1 MSREDVIRHI
11 VERDLHNQGLSAEVV
26 LKEAP
31 DLHAAACLHFGTWDT
46 ALQYAG
52 ISIRRVMSEE
62 EFSPER
68 VLKRIRSMCCDGCD
82 MSAQHNIRRDRRFY
96 EAARH
101 HFGTWRNALR
111 EAGINLEHV
120 RLPKKPRT
128 LDKDKIIRQLHKRH
142 EAGLSM
148 KRNDVCLDNRALA
161 TAAIN
166 AFHSW
171 RRALVAAGLAPKE
184 LLAARGNRWSK
195 ERIIELIHARQREGK
210 PINYSAIRR
219 EDSALISAARRYF
232 GNWSKALLAAGV
244 DGERRTS

>member
-1 MSREDVIRHI
+1 MKVAA
-11 VERDLHNQGLSAEVV
+11 VTRDLHSQGLSTKVV
-26 LKEAP
+26 LTEAP
-31 DLHAAACLHFGTWDT
+31 NLHTAACQHFGTWDT

-52 ISIRRVMSEE
+52 ISIRRVIAEE
-62 EFSPER
+62 EFSVDR
-68 VLKRIRSMCCDGCD
+68 VLKRIRTMCCDGCD

-101 HFGTWRNALR
+101 HFGTWRNAVR

-128 LDKDKIIRQLHKRH
+128 LDKDKIIWQLRKRH
-142 EAGLSM
+142 EVGLSM
-148 KRNDVCLDNRALA
+148 KRNDVCLDNRVLA

-171 RRALVAAGLAPKE
+171 RRALVAAGLAPEE
-184 LLAARGNRWSK
+184 LLACRGNRWSK
-195 ERIIELIHARQREGK
+195 ERIIEVIHARQREGK

-232 GNWSKALLAAGV
+232 GNWSKTLLAAGV
-244 DGERRTS
+244 DVERQTS

>member
-26 LKEAP
+26 LQEAQ

-46 ALQYAG
+46 ALHYAG

-62 EFSPER
+62 EFKADR
-68 VLKRIRSMCCDGCD
+68 VLKRIRTMCCDGYD

-96 EAARH
+96 EAARQ

-111 EAGINLEHV
+111 AAGVNLEHV

-128 LDKDKIIRQLHKRH
+128 LDKEKIIRQLRQRH

-148 KRNDVCLDNRALA
+148 KRNDVCLENRALA

-171 RRALVAAGLAPKE
+171 RRALAAAGLASSEHLTAGGK
-184 LLAARGNRWSK
+184 RWSK
-195 ERIIELIHARQREGK
+195 QRVIEAIHARIREGK
-210 PINYSAIRR
+210 QINYSATRR
-219 EDSALISAARRYF
+219 DDSALVSAARRYF

-244 DGERRTS
+244 DVER

>member
-1 MSREDVIRHI
+1 MTREDIIRQIVRRDVEQLGLTEVI
-11 VERDLHNQGLSAEVV
+11 VQQQDAKLYQSAC
-26 LKEAP
+26 
-31 DLHAAACLHFGTWDT
+31 DHFGTWET

-52 ISIRRVMSEE
+52 VDIRHAAPLSSRDC
-62 EFSPER
+62 
-68 VLKRIRSMCCDGCD
+68 VLREIRKLCVRGCNLTTA
-82 MSAQHNIRRDRRFY
+82 SAMKRDRRLY
-96 EAARH
+96 DAARH
-101 HFGTWRNALR
+101 HFGTWQNALR

-171 RRALVAAGLAPKE
+171 RRALAAAGLAPEE

-244 DGERRTS
+244 DADR